1 MWKSINCLNIYIV
14 LYQTESSHQNAHTLF
29 KIESFPA
36 LRELFDQVFEVSSEI
51 ALPQPHVIYGF
62 CTQIIGINN
71 FCQRTHKL
79 F

>member
-1 MWKSINCLNIYIV
+1 M

-51 ALPQPHVIYGF
+51 VLPHPPRYLL
-62 CTQIIGINN
+62 
-71 FCQRTHKL
+71 L
-79 F
+79 FLYAYTNYYWHT